1 MLIQTSLK
9 DVSKSLLLLRHCV
22 ADALLLGFLHAVDL
36 PYSGLF
42 LFFQWLIQLYGLLGD
57 RDREGLALLQNRATI
72 SQLSAAILYGEPAVE
87 IHLIALSMQWCSSSM
102 LYQVSGKRLKTSQKQ
117 LHQDCYLHCLLYILE
132 LKNYF
137 RLELT
142 LFSYHMSN
150 QFNPF
155 HLFHMIGF
163 TESVS
168 MSASLPTFS
177 THVSLSIIHRLSFP
191 LHPFHFT
198 VCPLCDLGPSGRHR
212 DGHQAAVEIWFM
224 T

>member
-1 MLIQTSLK
+1 MVCI
-9 DVSKSLLLLRHCV
+9 
-22 ADALLLGFLHAVDL
+22 
-36 PYSGLF
+36 
-42 LFFQWLIQLYGLLGD
+42 
-57 RDREGLALLQNRATI
+57 
-72 SQLSAAILYGEPAVE
+72 
-87 IHLIALSMQWCSSSM
+87 SSM

-150 QFNPF
+150 QFNPLL
-155 HLFHMIGF
+155 LFHIIGF

-177 THVSLSIIHRLSFP
+177 THVSLSIVHCPSFP
-191 LHPFHFT
+191 LHPFHFAM
-198 VCPLCDLGPSGRHR
+198 CPFCDLSLSGRQR
-212 DGHQAAVEIWFM
+212 DGLQAAVEIWFM